1 MKATIKIKQY
11 DNGISLEWEDAEGV
25 VDSQS
30 VVALERDKEKA
41 IGEMIWDYVRAFMDA
56 KSANVVNMAI
66 EFLEAKELVIPMPK
80 IETDYPGPR

>member
-1 MKATIKIKQY
+1 MKATILIEQF
-11 DNGISLEWEDAEGV
+11 DNGISIKWSDPDMEVEPHDI
-25 VDSQS
+25 
-30 VVALERDKEKA
+30 VALDRDKEQA
-41 IGEMIWDYVRAFMDA
+41 IGEMIWDDVRAFMDA

>member
-1 MKATIKIKQY
+1 MKVTIKIDQY
-11 DNGISLEWEDAEGV
+11 DNGISLKWKDADGEA
-25 VDSQS
+25 DPQCL
-30 VVALERDKEKA
+30 VALERDKEKA
-41 IGEMIWDYVRAFMDA
+41 IGERIWDDVKAFMDA